1 MDDERF
7 AVPTGNGGGEGE
19 AGGRIFRFPCYDP
32 RVLRRFSDTFGQHR
46 LLGGA
51 FVLAVTQFAA
61 SLAGLVRDR
70 TLNGTYPGLSTVD
83 VYISSFRLSDLL
95 FQMTIMAGISTVL
108 VPLLSRYK
116 AHDDHEETSRLLS
129 SVIAAGSVA
138 FGLIALTLAALF
150 PLIAP
155 HLVAFQGEELELYVR
170 FGRLALLTNFLF
182 VLGNAL
188 GQYLITVQK
197 YWIYGITPVL
207 YTLGT
212 ILGTVFLSPYYGQEA
227 PMIGTVAGA
236 CAYVILRLIGAAR
249 AGFRLQPVFWH
260 PDLRRMGWLMLPR
273 MLALGTLQ
281 LQLLVFDGLASGLD
295 AGAITINA
303 NARNFQSVLVGVVG
317 IALAQSAFP
326 LLSNAAARREAQRFG
341 TYLTKGVRT
350 VIGLTLPG
358 AVVLVLTAP
367 IAAMLVNLEHVYG
380 VFRLALLYYALS
392 IPFES
397 LNHLLLRSFY
407 ALHRTATPAV
417 WSVLNGTIAIAVSW
431 MLLDRFGVYALAL
444 GFTAGQIAQMIGLG
458 ITLPRAAKQELA
470 KTA

>member
-1 MDDERF
+1 MFR
-7 AVPTGNGGGEGE
+7 
-19 AGGRIFRFPCYDP
+19 RIA
-32 RVLRRFSDTFGQHR
+32 DTFGQHR

-51 FVLAVTQFAA
+51 FVLAATQFGA
-61 SLAGLVRDR
+61 SLAGLLRDR

-95 FQMTIMAGISTVL
+95 FQITIMAGFSTVL

-129 SVIAAGSVA
+129 GVMSAGSLA
-138 FGLIALTLAALF
+138 FGFIALVLAIAF

-155 HLVAFQGEELELYVR
+155 HLVAFEGEDMALYIR
-170 FGRLALLTNFLF
+170 FGRLALLSNLLF
-182 VLGNAL
+182 VFGNAL

-197 YWIYGITPVL
+197 YWIYGITPII

-212 ILGTVFLSPYYGQEA
+212 IAGTLFLSPYYGQEA

-236 CAYVILRLIGAAR
+236 CAYVILRFIGAAR

-281 LQLLVFDGLASGLD
+281 LQLLVFDALASGLD
-295 AGAITINA
+295 AGSITINA

-341 TYLTKGVRT
+341 VYLRKGIQT
-350 VIGLTLPG
+350 VIALTVPG
-358 AVVLVLTAP
+358 AVVLVFAAP
-367 IAAMLVNLEHVYG
+367 IAARLVNLDHVYD
-380 VFRLALLYYALS
+380 VFRLALLFYALS

-397 LNHLLLRSFY
+397 INHLLLRSFY
-407 ALHRTATPAV
+407 ALHRTTAPAV

-431 MLLDRFGVYALAL
+431 LLVPRFGVYALAF
-444 GFTAGQIAQMIGLG
+444 GFTAGQIAQMTGLG
-458 ITLPRAAKQELA
+458 VMLPRTVRRSMREAG
-470 KTA
+470 

>member
-1 MDDERF
+1 MHSFVARQPSSRYHSPVYKRL
-7 AVPTGNGGGEGE
+7 A
-19 AGGRIFRFPCYDP
+19 
-32 RVLRRFSDTFGQHR
+32 DTLGQHR

-51 FVLAVTQFAA
+51 FVLAVTQFGA
-61 SLAGLVRDR
+61 SLAGLIRDR

-95 FQMTIMAGISTVL
+95 FQITIMAGLSTVL

-116 AHDDHEETSRLLS
+116 AHDDHDETSRLLS
-129 SVIAAGSVA
+129 GVMSAGMLT
-138 FGLIALTLAALF
+138 FGFIALMLGVFF
-150 PLIAP
+150 PFIAP
-155 HLVAFQGEELELYVR
+155 KLVAFEGDDLALYVR
-170 FGRLALLTNFLF
+170 FGRLALLTNVLF

-197 YWIYGITPVL
+197 YWVYGITPII
-207 YTLGT
+207 YTAGT
-212 ILGTVFLSPYYGQEA
+212 IAGTVLLSPAYGQQA

-236 CAYVILRLIGAAR
+236 CAYVVIRLIGAAK
-249 AGFRLQPVFWH
+249 AGFRWQPVFWH

-295 AGAITINA
+295 AGSITINA

-326 LLSNAAARREAQRFG
+326 LLSNAAARNEAQRFG
-341 TYLTKGVRT
+341 IYLRKGLQT
-350 VIGLTLPG
+350 VIALTVPG
-358 AVVLVLTAP
+358 AIALVLVAP
-367 IAAMLVNLEHVYG
+367 LAARLVNLEHVFG
-380 VFRLALLYYALS
+380 VFRLALLYYAFS

-397 LNHLLLRSFY
+397 INHLLLRSFY

-417 WSVLNGTIAIAVSW
+417 WSVLNGAIAIAVSW
-431 MLLDRFGVYALAL
+431 LLVPSYGVYAIAL
-444 GFTAGQIAQMIGLG
+444 GFTAGQIAQMTGLG
-458 ITLPRAAKQELA
+458 LSLPRTLKRTMQA
-470 KTA
+470 